1 MTSSTWTGI
10 TPSMQI
16 KKQSVYINSLIANN
30 VTPGYNL
37 YVNGTT
43 RCNGTLGVG
52 NGSSAEIDFFPNSSS
67 TIGARIKA
75 YNDRIEFV
83 FS

>member
-1 MTSSTWTGI
+1 
-10 TPSMQI
+10 MQI
-16 KKQSVYINSLIANN
+16 KNQSVYINSLLGNN